1 MFSNRRKNNDTRSFA
16 IRKKLTNP
24 DLVLRRLVLA
34 SRAIMAR
41 QRALPVILGGSQGV
55 PKASTRVGLVGL
67 GSFYAGIGTM
77 NLVLGTLCVHLTIM
91 S

>member
-1 MFSNRRKNNDTRSFA
+1 MRATAR
-16 IRKKLTNP
+16 TN
-24 DLVLRRLVLA
+24 
-34 SRAIMAR
+34 MAR

-67 GSFYAGIGTM
+67 GTFYAGIATM
-77 NLVLGTLCVHLTIM
+77 NLVLGTLCVHLTII